1 MSFENKHFMCRSCIN
16 MVKVHPLLLLPS
28 SLFTEDVYSGTHFWK
43 SPLCDVREG
52 TDNSSRGWLCPQ
64 RVPCFSSPSKLV
76 EASSKG
82 SLPLWQTANRGLN
95 KQFPGEVQ
103 TFFLDIWFKKSHPL
117 EFRVKKRKQ
126 QEGPFNESSRP
137 RWTLANI
144 LSLPEVLAPFHS
156 GQQCSGQGLWSRLHW
171 SHHLTLVHVTFLHS
185 GPRFPLLSSDGVQEI
200 LMDWSC
206 LWSFC
211 HRCDQSN
218 PGHCDLLPAARSLSV
233 PRYWPTGS
241 RVVGGVGGACPHIV
255 YQYCLCANT
264 SILAEGKAQT
274 ACGCG
279 SFGVIRWFS
288 AN

>member
-1 MSFENKHFMCRSCIN
+1 MR
-16 MVKVHPLLLLPS
+16 
-28 SLFTEDVYSGTHFWK
+28 
-43 SPLCDVREG
+43 
-52 TDNSSRGWLCPQ
+52 
-64 RVPCFSSPSKLV
+64 
-76 EASSKG
+76 
-82 SLPLWQTANRGLN
+82 
-95 KQFPGEVQ
+95 
-103 TFFLDIWFKKSHPL
+103 
-117 EFRVKKRKQ
+117 
-126 QEGPFNESSRP
+126 PFDESSRP

-185 GPRFPLLSSDGVQEI
+185 RPRFPLLPSDGVLEI
-200 LMDWSC
+200 LMDWFC

-218 PGHCDLLPAARSLSV
+218 PGHCDLPPAARYLSV
-233 PRYWPTGS
+233 PGYWPTGS
-241 RVVGGVGGACPHIV
+241 GVVVAAVGAGCPHIV
-255 YQYCLCANT
+255 YQYCLCTNT

-279 SFGVIRWFS
+279 SFWVICWFS

>member
-1 MSFENKHFMCRSCIN
+1 MSFENKHCMCRSCTN
-16 MVKVHPLLLLPS
+16 MRKVHPLLLLPV
-28 SLFTEDVYSGTHFWK
+28 SLFTEDVYSVTHFWK

-52 TDNSSRGWLCPQ
+52 TDNFQTGGSVHQ
-64 RVPCFSSPSKLV
+64 RITSTV
-76 EASSKG
+76 
-82 SLPLWQTANRGLN
+82 ANC
-95 KQFPGEVQ
+95 KQRAKYAISWRS
-103 TFFLDIWFKKSHPL
+103 TDFFLDIWFKKSCPL

-171 SHHLTLVHVTFLHS
+171 SHHHTLVHVTFLHWR
-185 GPRFPLLSSDGVQEI
+185 PRFPLLSSDGVQEI

-218 PGHCDLLPAARSLSV
+218 PGHCDLPPAARSLSV

-241 RVVGGVGGACPHIV
+241 GVVGGVGLVRRGGGGIHI
-255 YQYCLCANT
+255 
-264 SILAEGKAQT
+264 
-274 ACGCG
+274 
-279 SFGVIRWFS
+279 
-288 AN
+288 